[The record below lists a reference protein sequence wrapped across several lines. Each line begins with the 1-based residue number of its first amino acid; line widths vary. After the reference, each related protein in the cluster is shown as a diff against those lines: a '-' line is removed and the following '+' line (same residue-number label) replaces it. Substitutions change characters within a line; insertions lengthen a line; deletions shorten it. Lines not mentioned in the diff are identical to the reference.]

1 VLEVVGP
8 SLVEKIRVPESH
20 VLPMHREWDKA
31 SGLDMKG
38 FGVRRLGTFQWWDMR
53 FIIIP
58 CGAHPIWFAYPQP
71 GAPVC
76 CLIPDEGGGGLGP
89 RQHNSHLRRIPFG

>member
-38 FGVRRLGTFQWWDMR
+38 FGS
-53 FIIIP
+53 
-58 CGAHPIWFAYPQP
+58 
-71 GAPVC
+71 
-76 CLIPDEGGGGLGP
+76 GGWEPSSGG
-89 RQHNSHLRRIPFG
+89 I